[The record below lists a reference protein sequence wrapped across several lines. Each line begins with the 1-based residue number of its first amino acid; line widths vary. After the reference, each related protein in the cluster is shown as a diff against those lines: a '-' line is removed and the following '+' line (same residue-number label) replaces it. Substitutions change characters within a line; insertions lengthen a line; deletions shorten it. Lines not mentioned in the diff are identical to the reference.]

1 MKNQSNRK
9 RSILQLS
16 RLETLTD
23 VVYGIV
29 IWRLFMLIPRPGVG
43 ESHWESLRS
52 YMGANV
58 LTLVL
63 LLVGLIVTI
72 IYWMQ
77 SNALFGNLEK
87 TDGIHTGL
95 SIFQLFFLLIFLYSL
110 RLGVDAGS
118 SPATRAFESS
128 AAALVGIASSL
139 AWFYA
144 IKSRR
149 LLAAEMSDQEA
160 RGLAH
165 RVLAEPIAAFITL
178 PCAFIGPI
186 LWEISWLSYLPVV
199 FLLNRRKPRR
209 TS

>member
-1 MKNQSNRK
+1 MKHLAERK

-52 YMGANV
+52 YMGSNV

-77 SNALFGNLEK
+77 SNVLFGNLEK
-87 TDGIHTGL
+87 TDGVHTGL
-95 SIFQLFFLLIFLYSL
+95 SIAQLFFLLIFLYSL
-110 RLGVDAGS
+110 RLGVDVGS
-118 SPATRAFESS
+118 SAATRAFESS
-128 AAALVGIASSL
+128 AATLVGIASSL
-139 AWFYA
+139 AWSYA
-144 IKSRR
+144 IKNRR
-149 LLAAEMSDQEA
+149 LLLPEVSVQEA
-160 RGLAH
+160 RTVSH
-165 RVLAEPIAAFITL
+165 RILAEPITAIITL

-186 LWEISWLSYLPVV
+186 IWEITWLSYPLVL
-199 FLLNRRKPRR
+199 FLLKRRKQV
-209 TS
+209 